1 MAQDHYRHGR
11 HGNPADLALMVKR
24 QLDPA
29 RAAWQ
34 KPERVIAALGLRRG
48 RVVAEIGSGPGY
60 FTLRLA
66 RAVGP
71 SGRVYAVDPEPAM
84 LEALR
89 ERLARS
95 GLRNVTPILGLPDD
109 PLLPPASCDLV
120 LIVNAYHHFADGRVL
135 LRCLTSALRPRG
147 RVVNVDW
154 APRETPVGPP
164 LERRVAPDA
173 FLREARRA
181 GLSLIRARDLLP
193 HQYFLVLERARRAR
207 DVRNRIHA

>member
-1 MAQDHYRHGR
+1 MAHDHHRHGR
-11 HGNPADLALMVKR
+11 HGNPADLALMRKR

-34 KPERVIAALGLRRG
+34 KPDRVITALGLRRG
-48 RVVAEIGSGPGY
+48 QVVAEIGSGPGY

-89 ERLARS
+89 ERVGRS

-109 PLLPPASCDLV
+109 PLLPSGSCHLA
-120 LIVNAYHHFADGRVL
+120 LIVNAYHHFADGPAL
-135 LRCLTSALRPRG
+135 LRRLTRALRPRG

-173 FLREARRA
+173 FIRAARGA
-181 GLSLIRARDLLP
+181 GLRLIRARDLLP
-193 HQYFLVLERARRAR
+193 HQYFLVLERARDAR
-207 DVRNRIHA
+207 TT